1 MKKQKGITLIAL
13 VITIIV
19 LLILAGVSIAMLTG
33 DNGILNKAIDAKD
46 TTSKAQIIENVQ
58 IDILAK
64 QSEKKGGNLTTSELE
79 DILNKYGTVSGDGD
93 DKKLTTKE
101 GNYEISVKDI
111 TGDIDVDGPNK
122 DNVETQKPG
131 LYDEN
136 DSLIVSWDELVNKYN
151 FNIEQNYTS
160 YSDDNNTLSKIIKDN
175 NLNTAKKLII
185 DDTVT
190 SIGGYELSGCENITS
205 IKIANSVTSI
215 GYASMAGCV
224 SLTSIQLPNS
234 VKSIDEMGFA
244 SCINLSN
251 VELSNKLE
259 TIGVDAFAG
268 CTSLTEL
275 TLPGSI
281 TKISEEAREGA
292 FASSGLRK
300 VILSEGITKISK
312 SAFQSTTSLTEV
324 ILPSTLNEIEN
335 QAFSGCTNITNL
347 VVPNT
352 VNTIGTNAF
361 LGIQQVTYSGTATG
375 SPWGATNVVSE

>member
-136 DSLIVSWDELVNKYN
+136 DSLIVSWDELVNTYKLDVTSDYN
-151 FNIEQNYTS
+151 SLTIEDSSQTLCNI
-160 YSDDNNTLSKIIKDN
+160 LSKQELIG
-175 NLNTAKKLII
+175 ASKLIVGNVDRI
-185 DDTVT
+185 GTLGLAKCKNLKEIILPNTITEITGGMLIGCT
-190 SIGGYELSGCENITS
+190 SLTS
-205 IKIANSVTSI
+205 IKIPNSVVEINEQAFEDDISLKSVELPSGLTTIGNRAFADCTDSDLKITIPRSVTSI
-215 GYASMAGCV
+215 G
-224 SLTSIQLPNS
+224 
-234 VKSIDEMGFA
+234 E
-244 SCINLSN
+244 
-251 VELSNKLE
+251 
-259 TIGVDAFAG
+259 
-268 CTSLTEL
+268 
-275 TLPGSI
+275 
-281 TKISEEAREGA
+281 
-292 FASSGLRK
+292 
-300 VILSEGITKISK
+300 
-312 SAFQSTTSLTEV
+312 
-324 ILPSTLNEIEN
+324 
-335 QAFSGCTNITNL
+335 
-347 VVPNT
+347 
-352 VNTIGTNAF
+352 NAF
-361 LGIQQVTYSGTATG
+361 ENVNCVINKCKYTTG
-375 SPWGATNVVSE
+375 SPWGAKLCQEAYTEVL